1 MNFSPTCRQK
11 PECQCS
17 TTIYCQRNS
26 IFHEKKK
33 LCIHYFTGQKQGL
46 SGLKKYL
53 ASHHDRRPALRYFE
67 PCINVQQKKQKT
79 KTNKKMGKE
88 KQPKQEVDKVKKV
101 LVEEVC
107 QCHF

>member
-1 MNFSPTCRQK
+1 MNPAKYQEMAPTK
-11 PECQCS
+11 S
-17 TTIYCQRNS
+17 V
-26 IFHEKKK
+26 
-33 LCIHYFTGQKQGL
+33 QGPL
-46 SGLKKYL
+46 WPLLYL

-67 PCINVQQKKQKT
+67 SRINVQQKKQKP

-101 LVEEVC
+101 LVEELW

>member
-1 MNFSPTCRQK
+1 M
-11 PECQCS
+11 
-17 TTIYCQRNS
+17 
-26 IFHEKKK
+26 
-33 LCIHYFTGQKQGL
+33 

-53 ASHHDRRPALRYFE
+53 ASHHDQRPALRYFE
-67 PCINVQQKKQKT
+67 PCINVQQKKQKP